1 MSHDAFISYSR
12 KDRAFAVRLQKALG
26 NYVPPRDLPLP
37 HRRLDVFRDEED
49 FTGAEYYQSVDRH
62 LHDSGKLI
70 VLCSPAA
77 RGSQFVNDEI
87 QRFARAKGPERIIAL
102 LVTGIPNN
110 EATPEQSA
118 QMAFPDAL
126 CEVMKM
132 PLAADYRGFDPGRS
146 RVNRGVYEGS
156 WYTTLANLYDIS
168 RSQIEQRERKRRARR
183 RLIAVSTAAASI
195 VVLAGLSFIAWNQR
209 QAALQQANVAAAR
222 FLAGRAVSN
231 ESPSSA
237 RD

>member
-12 KDRAFAVRLQKALG
+12 KDRAFAVRLHKALG

-37 HRRLDVFRDEED
+37 RRRLDVFRDEED

-62 LHDSGKLI
+62 LRDSRKLI

-77 RGSQFVNDEI
+77 RSSQFVNDEI
-87 QRFARAKGPERIIAL
+87 HRFAGANGPEHIIAL
-102 LVTGIPNN
+102 LVAGIPNN

-126 CEVMKM
+126 VTVMKM

-146 RVNRGVYEGS
+146 RVDRGPYEGS

-168 RSQIEQRERKRRARR
+168 RSEIEQRERKRRRARR
-183 RLIAVSTAAASI
+183 RLIAVSTATASI
-195 VVLAGLSFIAWNQR
+195 VLAGLSLIAWIKTQD
-209 QAALQQANVAAAR
+209 ALQNAK
-222 FLAGRAVSN
+222 L
-231 ESPSSA
+231 
-237 RD
+237 RDA

>member
-1 MSHDAFISYSR
+1 MAHDAFISYSR

-87 QRFARAKGPERIIAL
+87 RRFARAKGPERIIAIAGRGHSQQRGHAG
-102 LVTGIPNN
+102 T
-110 EATPEQSA
+110 ER
-118 QMAFPDAL
+118 PDGVSRCAVRSD
-126 CEVMKM
+126 ED
-132 PLAADYRGFDPGRS
+132 AARGGLSRLRPWPVPGRS
-146 RVNRGVYEGS
+146 RRLRGQLVHDPRQPLRHQPKPDRAAG
-156 WYTTLANLYDIS
+156 T
-168 RSQIEQRERKRRARR
+168 KRRALRR
-183 RLIAVSTAAASI
+183 RIVVSTAAASV
-195 VVLAGLSFIAWNQR
+195 VVLAGLVFIAWMSSR
-209 QAALQQANVAAAR
+209 TPSSKKTSPRRA
-222 FLAGRAVSN
+222 FWRAVPSRMN
-231 ESPSSA
+231 RPSSA